1 PHDGAGRAVGQHD
14 RLRRPHHACPDRHGR
29 RHAGREVAAPEQD
42 EGAARPPRAPLR
54 APARAAAGRALGPA
68 QLADR
73 RRPARGEDPDL
84 QLPREPA
91 HRPPDQADRAPAR
104 PHPPGRPGGVHR
116 GAPVRGSPPVARRVT
131 LAEVLRRSTDFLER
145 KGVDSPRLDA
155 ERLLAHGLGLSRIE
169 LYMEHDRP
177 LTEDELAATRGLVV
191 RRGRREPLAYVL
203 GEWGFRNLVLKTD
216 ARALVPRPETE
227 VVVERCLAL
236 LAGRDEPRILD
247 VGTGSGA
254 IALALA
260 QEKSDAHVTG
270 LDASSD
276 ALALAKE
283 NVERTGIRIELLQ
296 RDLFS
301 GLPDG
306 PWDVVVSNPPYVRP
320 DEIDALP

>member
-1 PHDGAGRAVGQHD
+1 MSDTAGYLVTVREAIAVAS
-14 RLRRPHHACPDRHGR
+14 RKL
-29 RHAGREVAAPEQD
+29 EVAGCD
-42 EGAARPPRAPLR
+42 TPR
-54 APARAAAGRALGPA
+54 
-68 QLADR
+68 
-73 RRPARGEDPDL
+73 
-84 QLPREPA
+84 
-91 HRPPDQADRAPAR
+91 
-104 PHPPGRPGGVHR
+104 V
-116 GAPVRGSPPVARRVT
+116 
-131 LAEVLRRSTDFLER
+131 
-145 KGVDSPRLDA
+145 DA
-155 ERLLAHGLGLSRIE
+155 ELLLAHVLASTRSELRADGRRQLS
-169 LYMEHDRP
+169 P
-177 LTEDELAATRGLVV
+177 SELADFERMVE
-191 RRGRREPLAYVL
+191 RREAREPLAYVL
-203 GEWGFRNLVLKTD
+203 GEWGFRRLVLKTD

-227 VVVERCLAL
+227 VVVERCLTL

-320 DEIDALP
+320 DEIDALPPEVGMWEPRLAVVGEGATATVARGALQVLRSQGVLVLEVADGEAARVAGLLRELGYGEVRITRDLAGRDRVVEGVRA